1 MRTRVLL
8 KVAALAGILALTGCA
23 AKVAQPN
30 QYSGFLK
37 DYSSLKETTSA
48 SGKPELRWIDPNFNP
63 ANYDNIVY
71 HPVTYYPV
79 PKPTTQVGEKAL
91 QDILNYTNKELK
103 QAISER
109 KPLATTAGKRSLI
122 FRGAI
127 TGVDSSKEGLQF
139 YEVIPVAMIVAGT
152 QAATGHRTMDTNL
165 YFEAEVIDASTN
177 KPVIKVVR
185 KGEGKTLAN
194 ENTPLTVDTLKQVID
209 DMAVDAVKFD
219 LSALIVPAPSDD
231 GAVFLQPPQASLR
244 RSNSCSG
251 LANITRL
258 PSRISASP
266 ITALLCQTYPS

>member
-23 AKVAQPN
+23 AKVAQPD

-109 KPLATTAGKRSLI
+109 KPLATTYRRQAQPHLPRGDHRGGLQQ
-122 FRGAI
+122 RGA
-127 TGVDSSKEGLQF
+127 
-139 YEVIPVAMIVAGT
+139 
-152 QAATGHRTMDTNL
+152 
-165 YFEAEVIDASTN
+165 
-177 KPVIKVVR
+177 
-185 KGEGKTLAN
+185 
-194 ENTPLTVDTLKQVID
+194 
-209 DMAVDAVKFD
+209 AV
-219 LSALIVPAPSDD
+219 L
-231 GAVFLQPPQASLR
+231 
-244 RSNSCSG
+244 
-251 LANITRL
+251 
-258 PSRISASP
+258 
-266 ITALLCQTYPS
+266 